1 MIETKEMKETS
12 WTVMEPKIKVLL
24 LAIHYP
30 FAIKNYFETA
40 LRKRA
45 DIDLKTVGPFTSRY
59 IPWMGGMILPNKYA
73 IAPTLP
79 VPFPPNVGKINYEFV
94 SAQLPKDWKPDL
106 VITIDA
112 GINWVYKPTSG
123 YVVTV
128 GTDPHVLNYEHARSI
143 SDKFFN
149 MQRVYMEKSDIYLPY
164 AYSPEFHYPDDTVS
178 KDTDAVLI
186 GMPYETR
193 VQWVN
198 KLRERGVSVIF
209 ENGPIFDEARQLYN
223 RGRIGLNW
231 SSMMDL
237 NARAFE
243 LAAMKMGCVM
253 NNVPDMNEFGF
264 LSHAQRFNTLGDAV
278 EAVLIFKNNP
288 EVCRNNA
295 ELIYQAV
302 QGQTY
307 DARVQQILQECGFV

>member
-1 MIETKEMKETS
+1 
-12 WTVMEPKIKVLL
+12 MEPKIKVLL

-40 LRKRA
+40 FRKRA
-45 DIDLKTVGPFTSRY
+45 DVDLKTVGPFTGPH
-59 IPWMGGMILPNKYA
+59 IPWMNGMTLPNKYVVP
-73 IAPTLP
+73 PTIPL
-79 VPFPPNVGKINYEFV
+79 PFPPNIGHINYELV
-94 SAQLPKDWKPDL
+94 QAQLPKEWNPDL

-123 YVVTV
+123 FVVSV
-128 GTDPHVLNYEHARSI
+128 GTDPHVLDYSHARSI

-149 MQRVYMEKSDIYLPY
+149 MQRVYMEPSDIYLPY
-164 AYSPEFHYPDDTVS
+164 AYSPDFHFPDDTVS
-178 KDTDAVLI
+178 KDADAVLI

-193 VQWVN
+193 VQWVT
-198 KLRERGVSVIF
+198 KLRKRGVSVIF
-209 ENGPIFDEARQLYN
+209 ENGPVFDEARQLYN

-243 LAAMKMGCVM
+243 LPAMKLLPVM
-253 NNVPDMNEFGF
+253 NTVPDLSEQEFYNYCVTF
-264 LSHAQRFNTLGDAV
+264 SSLD
-278 EAVLIFKNNP
+278 EAIEKVVWSKEHL
-288 EVCRNNA
+288 ETSSGMA
-295 ELIYQAV
+295 ELAYQAV

-307 DARVQQILQECGFV
+307 DARVQQILKECGF